1 MMDQDN
7 IQMEKQL
14 INRVAQ
20 SGLINFNLED
30 YFPTETITVFDLK
43 AYLFQGLILKEKDY
57 RAALKEHD
65 WEQYSGKVLL
75 VYCSTDAII
84 PSWAYM
90 LVAGYAQPFVDDL
103 YFGNQDQ
110 YLSDRYKAILAD
122 LDYEQYSEKR
132 IVIKGCSNK
141 PVPAAAYME
150 LTKLL
155 RPYAQSIMYG
165 EPCSTVPIFKRPRN
179 LNK

>member
-7 IQMEKQL
+7 IPMEKPL
-14 INRVAQ
+14 INRVAS

-30 YFPTETITVFDLK
+30 HYPAEAIAVFDLK
-43 AYLFQGLILKEKDY
+43 DYLFQGLILKEKDY
-57 RAALKEHD
+57 RVALKELD
-65 WEQYSGKVLL
+65 WEQYSDKVLL
-75 VYCSTDAII
+75 VYCSNDAII

-90 LVAGYAQPFVDDL
+90 LVAGYAEPFV
-103 YFGNQDQ
+103 QDIYYGTQEQ
-110 YLSDRYKAILAD
+110 YLSDRYKHLLAKI
-122 LDYEQYSEKR
+122 DYSEYAEKR

-150 LTKLL
+150 LTRLL
-155 RPYAQSIMYG
+155 RPHAQSIMYG